1 MARRLVLFLATLGVG
16 ALFFVLLIS
25 KLGWEEIAK
34 ELSSF
39 SLSMALVVALL
50 TAIFLLAGA
59 FRWKQVLL
67 SLGSPVSLSKL
78 WGPYLAGFSLL
89 FFVPVI
95 PFASELFRAG
105 VLQKQH
111 RIPFSPSMA
120 SVVIDRILEITSNL
134 SVIIL
139 GGLVFLAVG
148 RPAFL
153 SLKMAGIM
161 VFVSLWFVFLF
172 VLYARIFQRKSV
184 LSLLWRNGSRAYEV
198 EQEVFRFFRLR
209 NAFFWRGLGAS
220 LLRSLAGYARAVAIL
235 FALGKGFAFLPGV
248 AVLGFYYLGVL
259 VPVPAALG
267 SHDALQAVAFNTFGF
282 GAGAGAAF
290 ALVIRSIEVVFALG
304 GLWLLAQFGFSIA
317 KTILLK
323 HGS

>member
-120 SVVIDRILEITSNL
+120 SVVIDRILDKGIVIDAWARL
-134 SVIIL
+134 S
-139 GGLVFLAVG
+139 LVG
-148 RPAFL
+148 IEFL
-153 SLKMAGIM
+153 SLEARVVVAG
-161 VFVSLWFVFLF
+161 VETYLK
-172 VLYARIFQRKSV
+172 YAEAI
-184 LSLLWRNGSRAYEV
+184 
-198 EQEVFRFFRLR
+198 
-209 NAFFWRGLGAS
+209 GLTAT
-220 LLRSLAGYARAVAIL
+220 AAQ
-235 FALGKGFAFLPGV
+235 
-248 AVLGFYYLGVL
+248 
-259 VPVPAALG
+259 PA
-267 SHDALQAVAFNTFGF
+267 
-282 GAGAGAAF
+282 
-290 ALVIRSIEVVFALG
+290 
-304 GLWLLAQFGFSIA
+304 
-317 KTILLK
+317 
-323 HGS
+323 